1 MPLIKL
7 QFGDLVRNFLAR
19 PTSFFN
25 INNVLWN
32 MAKMDIKTEPT
43 IFVGFFWA
51 IIYSYLRKFFIYW
64 NSVNMKSICLL
75 PIFTSWSFS
84 VLLNFILRPLSEWKD
99 CCCLLFVSTDASSIR
114 TNPSRPGLVLMIW
127 VSNLECWWLQIFR
140 LFLKLKGLRG
150 SQHVLMWQMFCQQT
164 WNYTFAISKST
175 LMKNNFEFILKS
187 FKF

>member
-64 NSVNMKSICLL
+64 NSVNMKSICML

-84 VLLNFILRPLSEWKD
+84 VLLNSTLRPLSDWKD
-99 CCCLLFVSTDASSIR
+99 CCCPLFVSADASSIS
-114 TNPSRPGLVLMIW
+114 TKPSRPGILLMIR
-127 VSNLECWWLQIFR
+127 VSNLECQRLQILS
-140 LFLKLKGLRG
+140 LFLKLKSLRG
-150 SQHVLMWQMFCQQT
+150 LHDVLTWQMFCQQT
-164 WNYTFAISKST
+164 LY
-175 LMKNNFEFILKS
+175 
-187 FKF
+187 